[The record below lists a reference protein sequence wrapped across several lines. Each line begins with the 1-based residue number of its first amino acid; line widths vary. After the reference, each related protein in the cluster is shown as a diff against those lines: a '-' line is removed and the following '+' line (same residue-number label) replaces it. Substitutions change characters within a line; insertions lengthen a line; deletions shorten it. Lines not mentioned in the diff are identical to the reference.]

1 MNIQFRTNNLSD
13 AKQALKN
20 GCKWIRLNTAGI
32 PDNDLRPLAEEM
44 LKICRKNDAT
54 FIIDD
59 SPELAK
65 EIGADGVHFNNGA
78 SVAETRRTIG
88 EQYLIGATLSTSE
101 EICRAKKESVDYID
115 IGPREKFNTEE
126 LRNLIIRLYEADV
139 MLPLSVYGN
148 IVPDDIPTLS
158 ATGLR
163 AITTSDLSFLK
174 KDIWDIINRF
184 S

>member
-1 MNIQFRTNNLSD
+1 MNIQFRTNSISD

-20 GCKWIRLNTAGI
+20 GCKWIRLNTADI
-32 PDNDLRPLAEEM
+32 PEKDLRPLAEEL
-44 LKICRKNDAT
+44 LKICRKNNAT

-59 SPELAK
+59 CPDLVS
-65 EIGADGVHFNNGA
+65 EIGADGVHLNNGA
-78 SVAETRRTIG
+78 SISETRRAIG
-88 EQYLIGATLSTSE
+88 EQFLIGATLSTSE
-101 EICRAKKESVDYID
+101 EICQAKKESADYID
-115 IGPREKFNTEE
+115 IGPCEDFDTEE
-126 LRNLIIRLYEADV
+126 FRDLIIRLYDADV

-163 AITTSDLSFLK
+163 ALTTSDLSFLK